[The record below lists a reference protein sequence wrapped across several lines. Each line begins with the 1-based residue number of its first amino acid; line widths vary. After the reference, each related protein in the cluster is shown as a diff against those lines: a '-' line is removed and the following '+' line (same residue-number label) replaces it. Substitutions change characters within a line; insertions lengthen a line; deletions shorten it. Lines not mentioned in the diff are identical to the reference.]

1 MNPRM
6 QNPRVHYHMYTGTCS
21 YANSAHTHSHPPR
34 CPRRSSLHTH
44 PHTPTH
50 TTQLPT
56 HKHTTPVLPQLG
68 QRVGVGRGGSQPG
81 VLDGDSPQNW
91 PPKPAGWWP
100 HPQVRYT
107 PLRFPATHPAAR
119 TPGQGPGPAAG
130 VGCSPAKGM
139 WGCAVSGASPL
150 KLSLLV
156 CKTRTRASPPT
167 YGCWGRVRKA
177 HGPLALEPGFPGP

>member
-1 MNPRM
+1 M
-6 QNPRVHYHMYTGTCS
+6 QLPPHTRTHTHQCV
-21 YANSAHTHSHPPR
+21 HTHSRLPPR

-167 YGCWGRVRKA
+167 YGWWGRVRKA